1 MQLNGKTYQINL
13 LFWKDSV
20 AIVLMLLITGCNP
33 LVGVGSLI
41 HSLATGN
48 TVGIVTGGAGVAV
61 EHTTGK
67 SPTEHILDKFNKH
80 KKEDPQM
87 GKRIDWITPK

>member
-1 MQLNGKTYQINL
+1 
-13 LFWKDSV
+13 
-20 AIVLMLLITGCNP
+20 MLLITGCNP

-67 SPTEHILDKFNKH
+67 SISEHVIDELKT
-80 KKEDPQM
+80 KEKEPVM
-87 GKRIDWITPK
+87 GKRIEWIFIE